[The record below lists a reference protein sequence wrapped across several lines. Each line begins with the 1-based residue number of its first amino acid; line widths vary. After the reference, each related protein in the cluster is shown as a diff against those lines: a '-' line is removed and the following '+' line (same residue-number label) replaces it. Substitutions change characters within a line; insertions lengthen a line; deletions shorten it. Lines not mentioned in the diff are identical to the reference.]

1 MSMCIDNT
9 ALALWFYDCSF
20 YHGILMKYS
29 AGVFAKLSITRCQKC
44 TGHDVL
50 DCFIFSL
57 WIILDFLGG
66 PSNFFCICIVIDL
79 LLLND
84 TKTY

>member
-1 MSMCIDNT
+1 
-9 ALALWFYDCSF
+9 
-20 YHGILMKYS
+20 MKYS

-50 DCFIFSL
+50 YIFAL
-57 WIILDFLGG
+57 IILDFLGDY
-66 PSNFFCICIVIDL
+66 PTSFAYATDIDL

-84 TKTY
+84 TKTYYVYNAKLHISNQ